1 MHWIIHP
8 NTPPD
13 GLVGDH
19 PGEVG
24 VAGVADALRPVHI
37 SWPSLCA
44 WSMYLARR
52 ITINACILHVVSR
65 SALVSWPLL
74 LAPRRRRVAPGP
86 CILTVA
92 RSISPP
98 APAGPSRRD
107 WSTYARGRV
116 DRAAAPTSPPSRTGC
131 RCRVPG
137 SPSNPCE
144 RESASAHDDGVRSM

>member
-13 GLVGDH
+13 GLVGDN

-24 VAGVADALRPVHI
+24 VAGVADALRPVHV
-37 SWPSLCA
+37 SWPSQCA
-44 WSMYLARR
+44 WSMYLACRF
-52 ITINACILHVVSR
+52 TSG
-65 SALVSWPLL
+65 LVSWPSL

-92 RSISPP
+92 RRISPP

-144 RESASAHDDGVRSM
+144 RESASAHDDGVRSMELE